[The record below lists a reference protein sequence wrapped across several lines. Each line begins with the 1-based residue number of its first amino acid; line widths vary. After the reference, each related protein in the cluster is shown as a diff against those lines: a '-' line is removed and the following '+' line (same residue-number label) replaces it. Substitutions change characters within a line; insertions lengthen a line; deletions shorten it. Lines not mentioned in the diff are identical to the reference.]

1 MFVSLDLISVQ
12 GNSFSGKD
20 LVWWKTK
27 CMHLQVLDSAVQKDL
42 FGGRKKITRW
52 MKDVENATMPH
63 FADVHTLI
71 FDVAKGLKA
80 EEQQK

>member
-1 MFVSLDLISVQ
+1 
-12 GNSFSGKD
+12 
-20 LVWWKTK
+20 
-27 CMHLQVLDSAVQKDL
+27 MHLQVLDSAVQKDL

-63 FADVHTLI
+63 FVDVHTLI